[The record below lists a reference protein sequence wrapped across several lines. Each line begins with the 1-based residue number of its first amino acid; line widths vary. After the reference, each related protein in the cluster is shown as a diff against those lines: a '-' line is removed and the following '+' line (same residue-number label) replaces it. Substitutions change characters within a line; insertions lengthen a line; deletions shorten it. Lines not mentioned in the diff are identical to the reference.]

1 MFPSPA
7 VSTRPAVAAAFPV
20 CADFAAFGMIPEF
33 ATFVSICIPMRKPPP
48 IRLSKKV
55 HRKLIFSLLLLL
67 AAAVVVSRCMVSR
80 TGGAVSVM
88 PVLPPAEKADGMPSV
103 PGRMPDPQRPCAGLE
118 LPACSRGEFLIRNE
132 AGRYTLLY
140 DTAYRQAAWV
150 AYLLTRE
157 DVRRRGARRR
167 NAFRCDPEVVARGW
181 PTAGDRDYAGS
192 SFDRGHLLPSA
203 DRDDSRAENDATFY
217 LSNVSPQ
224 YPKLNRNQW
233 RLLEEQVRRWA
244 DRYDSIYVVTG
255 GELEPGLRRIR
266 GGTGIPRHYFKALL
280 ARAEKGWRA
289 IAFRLPNVASPEGR
303 WTDYSLSVDRLEE
316 LTGIDFFP
324 ALPDSIERRVE
335 SRVDAGF
342 WK

>member
-1 MFPSPA
+1 
-7 VSTRPAVAAAFPV
+7 
-20 CADFAAFGMIPEF
+20 
-33 ATFVSICIPMRKPPP
+33 
-48 IRLSKKV
+48 
-55 HRKLIFSLLLLL
+55 
-67 AAAVVVSRCMVSR
+67 
-80 TGGAVSVM
+80 
-88 PVLPPAEKADGMPSV
+88 MPSV

-181 PTAGDRDYAGS
+181 PTAVDRDYAGS

-255 GELEPGLRRIR
+255 GELEPGLKAHPGRDGDPPALFQGASGASRKGLACDCLQASERRLAGR
-266 GGTGIPRHYFKALL
+266 SLDRLFAECRPLGGTDRDRLFPGAARQHRAPRRESGRCRVLEIGTGVFFHR
-280 ARAEKGWRA
+280 RA
-289 IAFRLPNVASPEGR
+289 
-303 WTDYSLSVDRLEE
+303 SLSREHFRYSMGLGSVRVDMNLAGRVSARFVAA
-316 LTGIDFFP
+316 GRGAPCFP
-324 ALPDSIERRVE
+324 ARLRQTFAGPGRRFARGIFRFTVFPARTE
-335 SRVDAGF
+335 GYGAIFAITV
-342 WK
+342 

>member
-1 MFPSPA
+1 
-7 VSTRPAVAAAFPV
+7 
-20 CADFAAFGMIPEF
+20 
-33 ATFVSICIPMRKPPP
+33 MRKPPP

-67 AAAVVVSRCMVSR
+67 VAVVVVSRCMVSR
-80 TGGAVSVM
+80 TGGAVSVV

-103 PGRMPDPQRPCAGLE
+103 PGRMPDPRRPCAGLE

-157 DVRRRGARRR
+157 DVRRRGAKRR
-167 NAFRCDPEVVARGW
+167 NAFCSDPEVVARGW
-181 PTAGDRDYAGS
+181 PTAVDRDYAGS
-192 SFDRGHLLPSA
+192 GFDRGHLLPSA

-280 ARAEKGWRA
+280 THAGERWHA
-289 IAFRLPNVASPEGR
+289 IAFRLPNVASPEGS

>member
-1 MFPSPA
+1 
-7 VSTRPAVAAAFPV
+7 
-20 CADFAAFGMIPEF
+20 
-33 ATFVSICIPMRKPPP
+33 
-48 IRLSKKV
+48 
-55 HRKLIFSLLLLL
+55 
-67 AAAVVVSRCMVSR
+67 
-80 TGGAVSVM
+80 
-88 PVLPPAEKADGMPSV
+88 
-103 PGRMPDPQRPCAGLE
+103 MPDPQRPCAGLE

-181 PTAGDRDYAGS
+181 PTAVDRDYAGS

-233 RLLEEQVRRWA
+233 RA
-244 DRYDSIYVVTG
+244 A
-255 GELEPGLRRIR
+255 R
-266 GGTGIPRHYFKALL
+266 G
-280 ARAEKGWRA
+280 
-289 IAFRLPNVASPEGR
+289 
-303 WTDYSLSVDRLEE
+303 
-316 LTGIDFFP
+316 
-324 ALPDSIERRVE
+324 
-335 SRVDAGF
+335 AGF
-342 WK
+342 AAGPTATIRSMW

>member
-1 MFPSPA
+1 
-7 VSTRPAVAAAFPV
+7 
-20 CADFAAFGMIPEF
+20 
-33 ATFVSICIPMRKPPP
+33 
-48 IRLSKKV
+48 
-55 HRKLIFSLLLLL
+55 
-67 AAAVVVSRCMVSR
+67 
-80 TGGAVSVM
+80 
-88 PVLPPAEKADGMPSV
+88 MPSV
-103 PGRMPDPQRPCAGLE
+103 PGRMPDPRRPCAGLE

-157 DVRRRGARRR
+157 DVRRRGAKRR

-181 PTAGDRDYAGS
+181 PTAVDRDYAGS
-192 SFDRGHLLPSA
+192 GFDRGHLLPSA

-289 IAFRLPNVASPEGR
+289 IAFRLPNVASPEGS

-335 SRVDAGF
+335 SRVDARVLEIGTGVFFHRRASLSREHF
-342 WK
+342 WYLMGLGSVRVDMNLAGGISARFVAAGRGAPCFPARLRQTFAGSGRRFARGIFRFTVSPARTEGYGAIFAITV

>member
-1 MFPSPA
+1 M
-7 VSTRPAVAAAFPV
+7 
-20 CADFAAFGMIPEF
+20 G
-33 ATFVSICIPMRKPPP
+33 
-48 IRLSKKV
+48 RLSV
-55 HRKLIFSLLLLL
+55 D
-67 AAAVVVSRCMVSR
+67 
-80 TGGAVSVM
+80 
-88 PVLPPAEKADGMPSV
+88 E
-103 PGRMPDPQRPCAGLE
+103 GRRAQAWC
-118 LPACSRGEFLIRNE
+118 E
-132 AGRYTLLY
+132 A
-140 DTAYRQAAWV
+140 
-150 AYLLTRE
+150 
-157 DVRRRGARRR
+157 
-167 NAFRCDPEVVARGW
+167 
-181 PTAGDRDYAGS
+181 
-192 SFDRGHLLPSA
+192 A

-289 IAFRLPNVASPEGR
+289 IAFRLPNVASPEGS

>member
-1 MFPSPA
+1 M
-7 VSTRPAVAAAFPV
+7 
-20 CADFAAFGMIPEF
+20 
-33 ATFVSICIPMRKPPP
+33 
-48 IRLSKKV
+48 
-55 HRKLIFSLLLLL
+55 
-67 AAAVVVSRCMVSR
+67 
-80 TGGAVSVM
+80 SVM

-103 PGRMPDPQRPCAGLE
+103 PGRMPDPRRPCAGLE

-157 DVRRRGARRR
+157 DVRRRGAKRR

-181 PTAGDRDYAGS
+181 PTAVDRDYAGS
-192 SFDRGHLLPSA
+192 GFDRGHLLPSA

-289 IAFRLPNVASPEGR
+289 IAFRLPNVASPEGS